1 MSQAGLMHDRELWI
15 DGEEASDMVL
25 DAYTA
30 LYRSKIITQ
39 SADGIAYT
47 EDFEI
52 LYSRIHRHFPV
63 TRHEVFSMLMRHR
76 KGGRLP
82 GSRKDAA
89 LS

>member
-1 MSQAGLMHDRELWI
+1 MTGLLKEDALWI

-30 LYRSKIITQ
+30 LYRTKIVTH

-52 LYSRIHRHFPV
+52 LYARVSRCLPL
-63 TRHEVFSMLMRHR
+63 TRHEVHQLLMNHR

-82 GSRKDAA
+82 GPRKD
-89 LS
+89 S